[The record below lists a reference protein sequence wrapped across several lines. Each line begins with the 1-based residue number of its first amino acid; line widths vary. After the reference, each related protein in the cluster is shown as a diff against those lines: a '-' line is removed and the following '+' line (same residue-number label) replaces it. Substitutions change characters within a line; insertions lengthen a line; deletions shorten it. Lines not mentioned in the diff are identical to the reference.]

1 MVFKIVLLVDVTLSG
16 ATANF
21 SIGEYLFYYLPTD
34 TRQTDPDLAVVT
46 EFWDRLPATI
56 RSAIMALVRTARET
70 PR

>member
-1 MVFKIVLLVDVTLSG
+1 
-16 ATANF
+16 
-21 SIGEYLFYYLPTD
+21 LPTD

-46 EFWDRLPATI
+46 ESWDRLPATI